1 MKLCNFMRF
10 LNQSQTEGWK
20 LTHFL
25 VLVLFS
31 LLPPSF
37 SSSFGFGVLVTL
49 IGLGSNKFKNNFFFS
64 FGFAVVLLLWSWS
77 SFKDVTQMD
86 VTSNEGNLE
95 VNDGDRKRPLIKPT
109 KYHYYPHNQHL
120 YLLPECATQQVS
132 LQYFFLFFKRKMA
145 NILRKIII
153 ARWVWFEP
161 QRLMCYMLEKNRI
174 KLKKHLKVDLREI
187 RKSSLLRNLESF
199 NILSDIYP
207 TNT

>member
-1 MKLCNFMRF
+1 
-10 LNQSQTEGWK
+10 
-20 LTHFL
+20 
-25 VLVLFS
+25 
-31 LLPPSF
+31 
-37 SSSFGFGVLVTL
+37 
-49 IGLGSNKFKNNFFFS
+49 
-64 FGFAVVLLLWSWS
+64 
-77 SFKDVTQMD
+77 
-86 VTSNEGNLE
+86 
-95 VNDGDRKRPLIKPT
+95 
-109 KYHYYPHNQHL
+109 
-120 YLLPECATQQVS
+120 
-132 LQYFFLFFKRKMA
+132 MA